1 MEWLIL
7 GITLFFGIHLLPLF
21 NAKQILLSR
30 IGKAPYM
37 IGFSLISALG
47 LGLMIYGKASADF
60 VPIWQPIAGAH
71 WVAIICMWPAA
82 VLFVWAEIPC
92 SMRSKLKHPM
102 LLGITL
108 FASSHLV
115 ANGDL
120 ASILL
125 FMPFALYAIFT
136 MFKQGF
142 KNQDQ
147 HSNQPTPGL
156 NIFGILLGSA
166 IYALVFTFHQ
176 HITGMVI
183 PI

>member
-21 NAKQILLSR
+21 NAKQILLQQM
-30 IGKAPYM
+30 GKAGYM

-47 LGLMIYGKASADF
+47 LGLMIYGKANADF
-60 VPIWQPIAGAH
+60 IPIWQPIAGAH
-71 WVAIICMWPAA
+71 WVPIICMWPAA
-82 VLFVWAEIPC
+82 VLFIWAEMPC

-120 ASILL
+120 ATVLL
-125 FMPFALYAIFT
+125 FMPFALYAIFI
-136 MFKQGF
+136 MFQQGF
-142 KNQDQ
+142 KKTDEHANQ
-147 HSNQPTPGL
+147 HTPAL
-156 NIFGILLGSA
+156 NIFGILLGTA

-183 PI
+183 PV